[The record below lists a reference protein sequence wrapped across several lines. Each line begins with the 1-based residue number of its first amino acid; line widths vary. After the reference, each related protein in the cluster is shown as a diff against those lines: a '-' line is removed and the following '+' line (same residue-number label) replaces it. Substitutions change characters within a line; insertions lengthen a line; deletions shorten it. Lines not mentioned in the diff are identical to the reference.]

1 MATAARAAKRRSTR
15 KDENGAAG
23 PAQGGPSP
31 VEPPEPQEGQEQ
43 VAGVF
48 VRVTGT
54 GKYQVE
60 VQPLGDTRVTELETL
75 LKLALGRAKEM
86 VRLDD

>member
-15 KDENGAAG
+15 KDENGDAG
-23 PAQGGPSP
+23 PAKGVPSP

-48 VRVTGT
+48 VRVT

>member
-1 MATAARAAKRRSTR
+1 MATAERAAKRRTAR
-15 KDENGAAG
+15 KQTDNGAPPAG
-23 PAQGGPSP
+23 PSSDIQ
-31 VEPPEPQEGQEQ
+31 PPEAQEGQEQ
-43 VAGVF
+43 VSGVF

-54 GKYQVE
+54 GKFQVE